1 MNNEFCI
8 AGVNCRA
15 GYATGDINIL
25 YCMMY
30 FLLWFA
36 FSCYLF
42 LTVDDFLKAKVTF
55 LLTPN
60 ISMSKQLNY

>member
-1 MNNEFCI
+1 
-8 AGVNCRA
+8 
-15 GYATGDINIL
+15 
-25 YCMMY
+25 MMY

-60 ISMSKQLNY
+60 ISMSKQLNYYNNYVYM